1 MPLRKLTFAN
11 YRCFR
16 DPQEIEFAPVT
27 IVLGKNN
34 SGKSV
39 LTRLPLVISTGFDTD
54 STAPFDL
61 ERLGPD
67 AVDSFRDLIFE
78 QNVHGS
84 IEIGVEVDGESRFS
98 LGATVQYVDESR
110 SAFVSDLTVDTPG
123 TRLQASW
130 DPELADDA
138 AVYWVD
144 QPGIPATPVG
154 LRFRGLIPQLD
165 GIPDEEPWAD
175 VLYDD
180 GLRFGPVRYLGP
192 FRDKP
197 ARQHRLPLGAPR
209 GVGERGEGTFGVLAD
224 DQARGRGDLLQLVNR
239 DLAAIFP
246 EWRLKEIEA
255 GPLWSTVLTRDG
267 STVSVNLADAG
278 TGLAQVLPIIVQCG
292 LDQLGGGGGRP
303 PLQIIEEPEMHLHPS
318 AHAEL
323 GDIYLETARRTGT
336 HFLIET
342 HSETLL
348 LRLRRRIAEGTCPPE
363 MVAVYVVEQN
373 DGVSTARRVTIDE
386 LGNLDDAW
394 PEGYFSQ
401 DYREVRDL
409 LAAQLRR
416 SEHAT
421 RD

>member
-27 IVLGKNN
+27 VVLGKNN

-39 LTRLPLVISTGFDTD
+39 LTRLPVVISTGFDTD

-67 AVDSFRDLIFE
+67 AVDSFRDLIFD
-78 QNVHGS
+78 QTVHGS
-84 IEIGVEVDGESRFS
+84 IEIGIEVDGTSPFS
-98 LGATVQYVDESR
+98 LRATVQYVDESR
-110 SAFVSDLTVDTPG
+110 SAFVSDLEIVTPA
-123 TRLQASW
+123 TRLAASW
-130 DPELADDA
+130 DPDVADDTT
-138 AVYWVD
+138 VYRVH
-144 QPGIPATPVG
+144 QPGVDGTVAG
-154 LRFRGLIPQLD
+154 LALRGLVPQLD
-165 GIPDEEPWAD
+165 GVPDQESWAD
-175 VLYDD
+175 VLYDH

-224 DQARGRGDLLQLVNR
+224 DQARGRGALLDIVNA
-239 DLAAIFP
+239 DLASIFP
-246 EWRLKEIEA
+246 EWRLQEVEA
-255 GPLWSTVLTRDG
+255 GPLWSTVLTRQG
-267 STVSVNLADAG
+267 SKVLVNLADAG

-292 LDQLGGGGGRP
+292 LDRLSGSSGAP

-318 AHAEL
+318 AHADL
-323 GDIYLETARRTGT
+323 ADLYLRTAEQTGT
-336 HFLIET
+336 QFLIET

-348 LRLRRRIAEGTCPPE
+348 LRLRRRIAEGKCPPE
-363 MVAVYVVEQN
+363 TVAVYVVEQIN
-373 DGVSTARRVTIDE
+373 GVSTARRVTIDE
-386 LGNLDDAW
+386 LGNLDEAW

-401 DYREVRDL
+401 DYHEVRGL
-409 LAAQLRR
+409 VAAQIGRA
-416 SEHAT
+416 EHAA
-421 RD
+421 